1 MSSAPNRLLRALLL
15 PALLLAATPLVAQQT
30 GEILG
35 TVKDTAGAVLPGV
48 TVQATSNV
56 LPRARE
62 TVSSASGEYRLPALP
77 PGTYTLTFGL
87 SGMQTVTRTAQVLLA
102 QQTRA
107 DATLGVAGITEAVTV
122 TAEVSLIDK
131 DSATIKS
138 SIASQEIMGLPVGQE
153 YRDLQKLIPGVQFSQ
168 DQTRGP
174 SAGGSGQDN
183 VYQFD
188 GVNVNLPL
196 FGTLSAEPASH
207 DIAEVTVVKGGARAV
222 DFDRSGGFSI
232 DTVSRSGTSDF
243 HGQVGYQFQSDAMS
257 ADLDSGSLSRYERN
271 LGWLTANLGGPVL
284 KDTLYFYG
292 SYYRPTQNRDNRS
305 NLYGEL
311 PDYESTRNEGF
322 GKLTF
327 TPTQTLLLNASY
339 RDSKRVDKSDLFA
352 SNASATTGT
361 GNDSRL
367 KIFTGDG
374 SWVVNPSSFVTFKY
388 THFEN
393 LTSGTPDFVAGVDP
407 NLTPGT
413 ALDVNSLDTL
423 GRLTVPT
430 PVSGQTAYNAFIQ
443 PLIDRYGYSVNGV
456 QTGGGIV
463 GYGSEFNDQDF
474 FRDAAQIAY
483 NLTLGTSVRHEL
495 HAGYQ
500 WYQDEEEL
508 VRSSNGWGLISVP
521 GGRLTAPIAGNP
533 QRAYYTARIQQ
544 QSTGQA
550 VPIKSRYRSQSIELN
565 DTIKWSN
572 WTFNVGVLFSN
583 DTLYGQGLREDSSTL
598 SGYVAAPGNRYKM
611 YELGWGD
618 MIQPRVS
625 ATWAYNSKDTVYGGW
640 ARYNPAASSLPRA
653 ASWDRNLTGLFV
665 DAHFDQN
672 GALFGSVP
680 VGSSSGKLFVDDMTP
695 RTTDE
700 FLLGTAKQLGQRWSA
715 RLYGRYRESRHF
727 WEDTNNNARVAYEPP
742 PDIPRELYIPDLTD
756 QLAQIGSGS
765 SYVIAELD
773 GAYTKFWEATL
784 ETEYRSDKTYVRA
797 SYTWSKYYG
806 NFDQDNS
813 TTAND
818 ANVFIGSSFI
828 GDAAGRQLW
837 NFRDGTLRG
846 DRPHLLKVYG
856 IRQLPWKAS
865 VGAYFVAQSGQPWE
879 TWSYEPYIALTTSTS
894 DASRY
899 AEKAGSRRSDS
910 HWQLDVNYTQNFR
923 FGKRLNL
930 QLLGDVYNVFD
941 NQTGYNIDPA
951 FHSSTFGL
959 PRSYYTPLRLQLAA
973 RLQF

>member
-1 MSSAPNRLLRALLL
+1 
-15 PALLLAATPLVAQQT
+15 
-30 GEILG
+30 
-35 TVKDTAGAVLPGV
+35 
-48 TVQATSNV
+48 
-56 LPRARE
+56 
-62 TVSSASGEYRLPALP
+62 
-77 PGTYTLTFGL
+77 
-87 SGMQTVTRTAQVLLA
+87 
-102 QQTRA
+102 
-107 DATLGVAGITEAVTV
+107 
-122 TAEVSLIDK
+122 
-131 DSATIKS
+131 
-138 SIASQEIMGLPVGQE
+138 
-153 YRDLQKLIPGVQFSQ
+153 
-168 DQTRGP
+168 
-174 SAGGSGQDN
+174 
-183 VYQFD
+183 
-188 GVNVNLPL
+188 
-196 FGTLSAEPASH
+196 
-207 DIAEVTVVKGGARAV
+207 
-222 DFDRSGGFSI
+222 
-232 DTVSRSGTSDF
+232 
-243 HGQVGYQFQSDAMS
+243 
-257 ADLDSGSLSRYERN
+257 
-271 LGWLTANLGGPVL
+271 
-284 KDTLYFYG
+284 
-292 SYYRPTQNRDNRS
+292 
-305 NLYGEL
+305 
-311 PDYESTRNEGF
+311 
-322 GKLTF
+322 
-327 TPTQTLLLNASY
+327 
-339 RDSKRVDKSDLFA
+339 
-352 SNASATTGT
+352 
-361 GNDSRL
+361 
-367 KIFTGDG
+367 
-374 SWVVNPSSFVTFKY
+374 
-388 THFEN
+388 
-393 LTSGTPDFVAGVDP
+393 
-407 NLTPGT
+407 
-413 ALDVNSLDTL
+413 
-423 GRLTVPT
+423 
-430 PVSGQTAYNAFIQ
+430 
-443 PLIDRYGYSVNGV
+443 
-456 QTGGGIV
+456 V
-463 GYGSEFNDQDF
+463 GYGGEFNDQDF

-483 NLTLGTSVRHEL
+483 NLTLGTSVRHDL
-495 HAGYQ
+495 HVGYQ

-521 GGRLTAPIAGNP
+521 GGRLAAPIAGNP

-544 QSTGQA
+544 QTTGQA
-550 VPIKSRYRSQSIELN
+550 VPIRSRYRSQSIEVN

-598 SGYVAAPGNRYKM
+598 SGYVSAPGNRYEM
-611 YELGWGD
+611 YELGWGE

-742 PDIPRELYIPDLTD
+742 PEIPRELYVPNLTE

-784 ETEYRSDKTYVRA
+784 ETEYRSDKTYLRA

-856 IRQLPWKAS
+856 IRQLPWRAS

-879 TWSYEPYIALTTSTS
+879 TWSYEPYISLTTSTS

-899 AEKAGSRRSDS
+899 AEEAGSRRSDS

-959 PRSYYTPLRLQLAA
+959 PRSYYTPLRLQLAV